1 MNYISLV
8 GSRCYG
14 LEIEGSDYDYVVV
27 GEIHTPIDIKHCF
40 LKTPERFLSEFL
52 MQWEHPYSLMPF
64 FSNEI
69 DGDQN
74 VVDFVVNNRE
84 RMILTYRKRLYNVY
98 MKMAQDFLQV
108 GSNKGR
114 YFSKLSAYGL
124 LWFETLYRYANG
136 ERFSDCFR
144 PSDELKPFLID
155 LRQEKITKKS
165 LDEKKKELLKN
176 AESVEEFYLFDE
188 DFDTQKDFK
197 TEFLSMMKPKE

>member
-8 GSRCYG
+8 GSRSYG
-14 LEIEGSDYDYVVV
+14 LEIDGSDYDYFIV
-27 GEIHTPIDIKHCF
+27 GNVAAPIPEKYCF
-40 LKTPERFLSEFL
+40 QKTPEEMLKQMML
-52 MQWEHPYSLMPF
+52 QWEHPYALMPF

-69 DGDQN
+69 DGDKN
-74 VVDFVVNNRE
+74 IVDFVVNNRE
-84 RMILTYRKRLYNVY
+84 RMVLTYRKRLYNVY

-108 GSNKGR
+108 GSNKDR

-124 LWFETLYRYANG
+124 LWLETLFRYANG